1 MTDPRRAREDQS
13 GEFRYWDG
21 EKWQERTAP
30 PRPRHPDFPPP
41 AKPAPPPKQ
50 HTNPSTK
57 RLALVV
63 ASTLSVLG
71 TAIGLSFCAT
81 SAAEGHADHAL
92 HGWLFEH

>member
-1 MTDPRRAREDQS
+1 MTDPRRDREDQS
-13 GEFRYWDG
+13 GGFRYWDG

-71 TAIGLSFCAT
+71 TAIGLKFLRYIGCGRPRRSRPARV
-81 SAAEGHADHAL
+81 AL
-92 HGWLFEH
+92 